1 MRIKEE
7 FKGTGNFW
15 IPSVP
20 EEIVHGILSISD
32 GGNIELE
39 VTTGQLKD
47 KDGTFNVTLERIV
60 GYIQKNGSIPSIP
73 VTLDDCYYK
82 ILPVLG
88 GNSQSLIRI
97 GRVFI
102 RAQYNQDEIPS
113 FNTLKFSVEGIE
125 EWVDTSG
132 IKVEYPSEKCPAII
146 SYDPQEDITFNLHNG
161 MQFLITWCPSLEYL
175 INKKAGIREKIYFK
189 LISQEARKLDE
200 FTTVARKITEF
211 LCFVINQR
219 VSLDSMCATSDDLTQ
234 EIGPSKTV
242 PVSIDIYHP
251 SWPYAKEVPQI
262 NLYNM
267 LFKFKEIENEA
278 EEIINN
284 WIKSYERYDSAF
296 RLYFLAK
303 TGEQTYLEERFLT
316 LVQGLEAYH
325 QKMFNKNRMNLKNRI
340 EEVVEPFEDIIGTD
354 KERQELITHIMNTR
368 NGLTHHDPSKESKV
382 AKGVNLWHLCHK
394 MELLFELHILQLM
407 GFSREK
413 IDSIVDNF
421 PELKRKCNW

>member
-1 MRIKEE
+1 MRIEEE
-7 FKGTGNFW
+7 FKRSGEFW
-15 IPSVP
+15 IPSIP
-20 EEIVHGILSISD
+20 ETRIHGTLSISD

-47 KDGTFNVTLERIV
+47 RNGKFNINLERIV
-60 GYIQKNGSIPSIP
+60 GYLHALPSIP

-82 ILPVLG
+82 ILPTIG
-88 GNSQSLIRI
+88 GTSKSLIRI
-97 GRVFI
+97 GRAFV
-102 RAQYNQDEIPS
+102 RAQYDQDEIPS
-113 FNTLKFSVEGIE
+113 FNTLTFSVEGIE

-132 IKVEYPSEKCPAII
+132 IKVEYPCEKCPAII

-189 LISQEARKLDE
+189 LISQKAHKLDE
-200 FTTVARKITEF
+200 FTIVARKITEF

-234 EIGPSKTV
+234 EIEPSKTG

-267 LFKFKEIENEA
+267 LFKFKEIKNEA
-278 EEIINN
+278 EGIISN
-284 WIKSYERYDSAF
+284 WVKSYEQYDSAF

-303 TGEQTYLEERFLT
+303 AGEQTYLEERFLT

-325 QKMFNKNRMNLKNRI
+325 QKMFNKNRMNLRNRI
-340 EEVVEPFEDIIGTD
+340 EEVIEPFENIIGTD
-354 KERQELITHIMNTR
+354 EKRQELITGIMNTR
-368 NGLTHHDPSKESKV
+368 NGLTHHNPSKESKV
-382 AKGVNLWHLCHK
+382 AKGVHLWHLCLK

-413 IDSIVDNF
+413 IDSIVDNS
-421 PELKRKCNW
+421 PELKRKCN

>member
-7 FKGTGNFW
+7 FKRTGNFW

-47 KDGTFNVTLERIV
+47 RNGKFNINLERIV
-60 GYIQKNGSIPSIP
+60 GYLHGSLPSIP

-82 ILPVLG
+82 ILPTIG
-88 GNSQSLIRI
+88 GTSKSLIRI
-97 GRVFI
+97 GRAFI
-102 RAQYNQDEIPS
+102 RAQYDQDEIPS
-113 FNTLKFSVEGIE
+113 FNTLTFSVEGIK

-132 IKVEYPSEKCPAII
+132 IKVEYPCEKCPAII
-146 SYDPQEDITFNLHNG
+146 SYDPPEDITFNLHNG

-189 LISQEARKLDE
+189 LISQKAHKLDE
-200 FTTVARKITEF
+200 FTIVARKITEF
-211 LCFVINQR
+211 LCFAINQR

-234 EIGPSKTV
+234 EMEPSKTG

-267 LFKFKEIENEA
+267 LFKFKEIENDA

-284 WIKSYERYDSAF
+284 WVKSYERYDSAF

-303 TGEQTYLEERFLT
+303 MGTQTYLEEKFLA
-316 LVQGLEAYH
+316 LIQGLEAYH
-325 QKMFNKNRMNLKNRI
+325 QRISDSMSLKNRLKKI
-340 EEVVEPFEDIIGTD
+340 IEPFKDVVGLDEDP
-354 KERQELITHIMNTR
+354 RELIESIRDTR
-368 NGLTHHDPSKESKV
+368 NYLTHHNPAKESKV
-382 AKGVNLWHLCHK
+382 AKGVNLWYLCLK

-413 IDSIVDNF
+413 IDSIVDNS
-421 PELKRKCNW
+421 PELKRKCKW

>member
-7 FKGTGNFW
+7 FKRTGNFW

-39 VTTGQLKD
+39 VTTGQLKGRNG
-47 KDGTFNVTLERIV
+47 KFNINLERIV
-60 GYIQKNGSIPSIP
+60 GYLHGSLPSIP

-82 ILPVLG
+82 ILPTIG
-88 GNSQSLIRI
+88 GTSKSLIRI
-97 GRVFI
+97 GRAFI

-132 IKVEYPSEKCPAII
+132 IRVESPSQKCPAII
-146 SYDPQEDITFNLHNG
+146 SYDPQEDITFNLHG
-161 MQFLITWCPSLEYL
+161 MQLLITWCPSLEYL
-175 INKKAGIREKIYFK
+175 INKKAGITEKIYFK

-234 EIGPSKTV
+234 EIEDNKTV

-284 WIKSYERYDSAF
+284 WIKSYEQYDSAF

-303 TGEQTYLEERFLT
+303 AGEQTYLEERFLT

-325 QKMFNKNRMNLKNRI
+325 QKMFNKNRMNLRNRI
-340 EEVVEPFEDIIGTD
+340 EEVIEPFENIIGTD
-354 KERQELITHIMNTR
+354 EKRQELITGIMDTR
-368 NGLTHHDPSKESKV
+368 NGLTHHNPSKESKV
-382 AKGVNLWHLCHK
+382 AKGVHLWHLCLK

-413 IDSIVDNF
+413 IDSIVDNS
-421 PELKRKCNW
+421 PELKRKCN

>member
-20 EEIVHGILSISD
+20 EETVHGILSISD

-47 KDGTFNVTLERIV
+47 KDGIFNVTLERIV
-60 GYIQKNGSIPSIP
+60 GYIRKNGSIPSIP

-82 ILPVLG
+82 ILPTLG
-88 GNSQSLIRI
+88 GNSKSLIRI
-97 GRVFI
+97 SRAFI
-102 RAQYNQDEIPS
+102 RAQYNQDDIPS
-113 FNTLKFSVEGIE
+113 FNTLTFSVEGIE
-125 EWVDTSG
+125 EWIDTSG

-146 SYDPQEDITFNLHNG
+146 SYDPQEDVSLNLDNG
-161 MQFLITWCPSLEYL
+161 MQLLITWCPSLKYL
-175 INKKAGIREKIYFK
+175 INKEAGIREKIYFK
-189 LISQEARKLDE
+189 LISQEARELDE
-200 FTTVARKITEF
+200 FTSIVRKITEF
-211 LCFVINQR
+211 LCFAINQI
-219 VSLDSMCATSDDLTQ
+219 VSLGSICATSDDLTQ
-234 EIGPSKTV
+234 EIGDSKTV

-251 SWPYAKEVPQI
+251 SWPYAKDVPQI

-267 LFKFKEIENEA
+267 LFKFKKIQNDA

-284 WIKSYERYDSAF
+284 WIKSYEQYDSAF

-325 QKMFNKNRMNLKNRI
+325 QRIISRRVDLKDRI
-340 EEVVEPFEDIIGTD
+340 KSIIKPFKDLIGAD
-354 KERQELITHIMNTR
+354 ANQQALIDSIVHTR
-368 NGLTHHDPSKESKV
+368 NYLTHHNPRKELKA
-382 AKGVNLWHLCHK
+382 AKDANLWILCLK

-407 GFSREK
+407 GFSRER
-413 IDSIVDNF
+413 IDSIVDNS
-421 PELKRKCNW
+421 PELKRKCN